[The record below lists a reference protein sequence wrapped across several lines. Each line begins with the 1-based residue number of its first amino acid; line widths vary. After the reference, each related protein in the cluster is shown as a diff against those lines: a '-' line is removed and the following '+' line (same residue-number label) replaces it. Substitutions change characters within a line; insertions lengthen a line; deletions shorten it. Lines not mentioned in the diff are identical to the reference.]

1 MKAKYTYW
9 KIKLR
14 LVLIVLFIGLNV
26 GCHFNQEEA
35 AASEIHFIDTGNSD
49 AILIKQG
56 NYAALIDGGDNDD
69 EELIPEYIKK
79 QGIKQLDYVFFTQNG
94 KRYHSISD
102 CSGMKSPIQEMLENV
117 GDRTACS
124 KCYE

>member
-14 LVLIVLFIGLNV
+14 LVLIVLFISLNV

-35 AASEIHFIDTGNSD
+35 VTSEIHFIDTGNSD

-79 QGIKQLDYVFFTQNG
+79 QRIK
-94 KRYHSISD
+94 R
-102 CSGMKSPIQEMLENV
+102 C
-117 GDRTACS
+117 
-124 KCYE
+124 